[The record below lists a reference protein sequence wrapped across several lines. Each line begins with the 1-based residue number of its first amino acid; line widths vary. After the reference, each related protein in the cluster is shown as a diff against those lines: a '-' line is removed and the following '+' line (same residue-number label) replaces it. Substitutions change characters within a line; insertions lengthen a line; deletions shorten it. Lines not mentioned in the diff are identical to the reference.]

1 MFKFKCTVT
10 RQGKSPVTRI
20 FKCYQRPPTPSER
33 KSNDYEAKD
42 EAAKLIPPH
51 LYRQALDIE
60 SIPDS
65 TACTRWRKSSDW
77 CSVILEII

>member
-20 FKCYQRPPTPSER
+20 FKCNS
-33 KSNDYEAKD
+33 SNEAKD

-51 LYRQALDIE
+51 LYRQAWIRNPE
-60 SIPDS
+60 R
-65 TACTRWRKSSDW
+65 TRWRKSSDW

>member
-1 MFKFKCTVT
+1 MFKFKCYPCTEHHSRRT

-20 FKCYQRPPTPSER
+20 FKCNS
-33 KSNDYEAKD
+33 SNEAKD

-51 LYRQALDIE
+51 LYRQAWIRNPTE
-60 SIPDS
+60 R
-65 TACTRWRKSSDW
+65 TRWRKSSDW

>member
-20 FKCYQRPPTPSER
+20 FKC
-33 KSNDYEAKD
+33 KSIYEAKD

-51 LYRQALDIE
+51 LYQQAWMRN
-60 SIPDS
+60 S
-65 TACTRWRKSSDW
+65 
-77 CSVILEII
+77 